1 MKWSAVA
8 LALALAAV
16 PAFAKPHQQG
26 RAHMALVFPPTGHIA
41 TVSDNSPTVW
51 GLSGYEMI
59 KVAQS
64 VNGMTPIMRTE
75 LWDARTV
82 EILSGTQN
90 PPLRP
95 SDIRPV
101 SMNGHDYVA
110 VRRFILLE
118 VTPEDA
124 RANGMNRS
132 AVANKWAASVRKV
145 FPVVAPGPSRFGI

>member
-8 LALALAAV
+8 LALCLAAM
-16 PAFAKPHQQG
+16 PAFGKPHKQG
-26 RAHMALVFPPTGHIA
+26 RPHMALMFPPTGHIA
-41 TVSDNSPTVW
+41 TVSDPSPTVW

-95 SDIRPV
+95 SDIRAV
-101 SMNGHDYVA
+101 STNGHDYIA

-124 RANGMNRS
+124 RANRTNRS
-132 AVANKWAASVRKV
+132 ALANKWASSVRKV
-145 FPVVAPGPSRFGI
+145 FPVVAPTPSRFGI